1 MQVEA
6 NQACRMLRPWAAA
19 VLVWL
24 SGASGAL
31 AQDGIIGGS
40 VERHATA
47 ALAVLGITAV
57 PNETASTLF
66 MDGTGGGEN
75 FDYQSGQ
82 IFGGFTISDEYPI
95 FFEGLI
101 GGARFRPNIVV
112 EADEEEA
119 VFPLKWTSV
128 AATGGLGYDFK
139 LTENLALRPIFNF
152 SLGYVVSDATL
163 LAKFLEKYTDID
175 IDDLVSDGLVA
186 GGVGGSLMLEYTL
199 RKPEYDVDI
208 TLRHTTMEFIPIG
221 ASSNINANATAVS
234 TTMWNRLRVP
244 ISDWRV
250 MGNPVRSVWEASFS
264 HLPGDQ
270 GKALNSEWLAQF
282 GAGIELDST
291 DTWVPLVTRTRLV
304 ARYAVGEE
312 VQGYSVGLA
321 VSF

>member
-1 MQVEA
+1 
-6 NQACRMLRPWAAA
+6 MLRPWAAA

-24 SGASGAL
+24 SGAPGAL

-66 MDGTGGGEN
+66 MDGTGGGGEN

-101 GGARFRPNIVV
+101 GGARFRPNVV
-112 EADEEEA
+112 VGGADEET
-119 VFPLKWTSV
+119 VIPLKWTSV
-128 AATGGLGYDFK
+128 AATGGLGYDFA

-152 SLGYVVSDATL
+152 SLGYVVSDATI

-221 ASSNINANATAVS
+221 ASRNINANATAIS

-312 VQGYSVGLA
+312 VQGYSLGLA